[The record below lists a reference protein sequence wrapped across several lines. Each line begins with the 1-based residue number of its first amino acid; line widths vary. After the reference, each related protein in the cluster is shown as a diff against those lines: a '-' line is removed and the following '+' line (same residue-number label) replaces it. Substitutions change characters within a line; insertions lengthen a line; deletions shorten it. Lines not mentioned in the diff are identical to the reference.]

1 MHMKKGFIVSVV
13 VLIGIGLVG
22 TGYAEEKGITKDKIK
37 IGVLTAMTGPY
48 AEYGVMWSQGGKVVL
63 DEVNEKGGIYGRKIE
78 YIIEDDGCDSTKGSI
93 AGKKL
98 IYNENVFALY
108 AGVCTG
114 VVNAL
119 VPDVEAEK
127 IPLQPIGA
135 AGTNYVRPWNQGPSG
150 RYIFGGAMGLYYH
163 GESMV
168 EFALSKGWKKMAILY
183 QTDQWGVEVYKGAKS
198 QLGKAGLNCVAEENI
213 VRDATDASVQ
223 VIKMREKNADVV
235 ILAVYPRV
243 GPIVLRQAHELGL
256 KANFVASAG
265 MVSNLDT
272 LRKTARD
279 EALQNFYYLWDRCD
293 IPGGS
298 GFPGCEISD
307 WIKKIKKAYPDK
319 ANDPSFPNPYSIMG
333 VGTGTIFVEGLRR
346 AGQEP
351 TREKFINAMESMKN
365 FDTKVLSS
373 KISFSPED
381 HLTIRRAIFVKY
393 NGQKSEVVFR
403 P

>member
-1 MHMKKGFIVSVV
+1 MKKGIIVGA
-13 VLIGIGLVG
+13 VLLLAIGL
-22 TGYAEEKGITKDKIK
+22 TGSGLCQEKGVTKDKIK
-37 IGVLTAMTGPY
+37 VGVLTAMTGPY

-63 DEVNEKGGIYGRKIE
+63 DEVNEKGGIHGRKIE
-78 YIIEDDGCDSTKGSI
+78 YIVEDDSCDSTKGSI

-135 AGTNYVRPWNQGPSG
+135 AGTNYVRPWNKGPSG

-163 GESMV
+163 GESMA
-168 EFALSKGWKKMAILY
+168 EFALSRGWKKVAILY

-198 QLGKAGLNCVAEENI
+198 RLEKAGLDFVNEESI

-223 VIKMREKNADVV
+223 VIKMREKNADAV
-235 ILAVYPRV
+235 ILALYPRV
-243 GPIVLRQAHELGL
+243 GPIVLRQAYELGL
-256 KANFVASAG
+256 KTNFVASAG

-298 GFPGCEISD
+298 GFPGCEIPD
-307 WIKKIKKAYPDK
+307 WIRKIKKANPDK
-319 ANDPSFPNPYSIMG
+319 ANDPAFPNPYSIMG
-333 VGTGTIFVEGLRR
+333 VGTATIFVEGLRR

-351 TREKFINAMESMKN
+351 TREKFINAMESMKD

-373 KISFSPED
+373 KITFTPED

-393 NGQKSEVVFR
+393 NGERNEVVFR

>member
-1 MHMKKGFIVSVV
+1 MKKWLAVFTLGLAFIS
-13 VLIGIGLVG
+13 LTGLG
-22 TGYAEEKGITKDKIK
+22 RCEEKGVTKDKIK

-48 AEYGVMWSQGGKVVL
+48 AEYDVMWSQGGKVVF
-63 DEVNEKGGIYGRKIE
+63 DEINQKGGIYGRKID
-78 YIIEDDGCDSTKGSI
+78 YLVEDDGCDSTKGSI

-108 AGVCTG
+108 SGVCTG

-135 AGTNYVRPWNQGPSG
+135 AGTNYVRPWNKGPSG
-150 RYIFGGAMGLYYH
+150 KYIFGGAMGLYYH

-168 EFALSKGWKKMAILY
+168 DFALLKGWKKVAILY

-198 QLGKAGLNCVAEENI
+198 QLEKSGLAFVAEESI
-213 VRDATDASVQ
+213 VRDATDTSVQ
-223 VIKMREKNADVV
+223 VIKLREKNPDAV
-235 ILAVYPRV
+235 IMALYPRL
-243 GPIVLRQAHELGL
+243 GPIFLRQAYELGL

-279 EALQNFYYLWDRCD
+279 EALKTFYYLWDRCD
-293 IPGGS
+293 MPGGT
-298 GFPGCEISD
+298 GAPGCEISD
-307 WIKKIKKAYPDK
+307 WNKKIKKAYPDK
-319 ANDPSFPNPYSIMG
+319 ADDPNFPNPYSIMG
-333 VGTGTIFVEGLRR
+333 IGTATIFVEGLRR
-346 AGQEP
+346 AGQDL
-351 TREKFINAMESMKN
+351 TREKFINALETMKD

-373 KISFSPED
+373 KISFSSND
-381 HLTIRRAIFVKY
+381 HLTIRRGIIVKY
-393 NGQKSEVVFR
+393 TGEKQEVVYR